1 MKYRKSIINMTVL
14 ITLFIFYTLKF
25 LVPPFYALTDK
36 YAGLFVFFCEG
47 ILFLNNYDFISAIKE
62 KNKEFFLIVFLLILI
77 GVNLILVNSG
87 YGAFFTAANFVFAF
101 FLSDKI
107 IMSRKQVVALSSIYM
122 IMLLIWLIYRYPQFF
137 GGYDA
142 SFSMN
147 TNGAATFSIYTALCA
162 LVILQI
168 LYEKY
173 EFIGLFIVLLFV
185 RTIRL
190 ALWHR
195 ARGAFSILT
204 FFFILYYVISKRYVI
219 SEKLFRIVTILAT
232 FGSLLF
238 VFLYTVIGRL
248 GVNFYLP
255 IFYKNIFSGRE
266 DIWYEFF
273 TYFCKKPITGIGT
286 NLTIESFFEFNVHNA
301 MYDILVV
308 HGAVV
313 FLITMFI
320 VHKKFASFREK
331 AINNKTAFLALC
343 VLLSV
348 FFESYIDMD
357 LIWAD
362 YSMNLIYLLIVINA
376 NYDDSKIAES
386 AE

>member
-14 ITLFIFYTLKF
+14 ITLFLFYTLKF

-36 YAGLFVFFCEG
+36 YAGLFVFMCEG

-62 KNKEFFLIVFLLILI
+62 KNKEFFLIVFLMVLI
-77 GVNLILVNSG
+77 GVNLIIVNSG
-87 YGAFFTAANFVFAF
+87 YGAFFTVANFAFAF

-107 IMSRKQVVALSSIYM
+107 IMSRKQVIALSSIYM
-122 IMLLIWLIYRYPQFF
+122 AMLIIWLVFRYPQFF

-162 LVILQI
+162 FVILQI
-168 LYEKY
+168 LFEKY
-173 EFIGLFIVLLFV
+173 EFVGLFIVLLFV
-185 RTIRL
+185 RSIRL

-204 FFFILYYVISKRYVI
+204 FFLILYYVISKRYVI
-219 SEKLFRIVTILAT
+219 SKKLFRIVTILAT
-232 FGSLLF
+232 FGSLAF
-238 VFLYTVIGRL
+238 VFIYTMIGRI

-255 IFYKNIFSGRE
+255 IFYKNVFSGRE
-266 DIWYEFF
+266 EIWYEFF
-273 TYFCKKPITGIGT
+273 TYFLKKPITGIGT

-301 MYDILVV
+301 MYNILVV
-308 HGAVV
+308 HGIVV
-313 FLITMFI
+313 FLIVMFI
-320 VHKKFASFREK
+320 VHKKFSSFREK
-331 AINNKTAFLALC
+331 AINNNTAFLALC
-343 VLLSV
+343 ILLSV

-376 NYDDSKIAES
+376 NYNSES
-386 AE
+386 